1 MKTVPS
7 TFDAK
12 VMGMKPCSLSDIL
25 HILKELECTLSIILH
40 SKEYFFIYHLQMW
53 LLARF
58 TPLMFNAI
66 ILIEDFE
73 RM

>member
-1 MKTVPS
+1 
-7 TFDAK
+7 
-12 VMGMKPCSLSDIL
+12 
-25 HILKELECTLSIILH
+25 
-40 SKEYFFIYHLQMW
+40 MW

-73 RM
+73 RMWKIQNREFHEYLRYNILHGHIVFNDGPRYGVLEHLISYMGAYAL